1 MCSFHRNL
9 PFASSETTH
18 PESSPLCWLGMM
30 NNMTLLNRSGLAAIA
45 AATVLL
51 STPAL
56 AQDAAPVTADPAPIV
71 ADTPLPAEPTPAP
84 EAVSDPLA
92 PAATTTTTTTTR
104 TTRTVRPTR
113 ATAAP
118 PARSVRVPAAVAS
131 PVTVAPA
138 ATAAPVAEVAA
149 PFDPAMVAPL
159 PEPVVATPVAAA
171 DSTSIEDVLPIAGAA
186 GLGILALGGAAFAM
200 RRRRRDEDVEV
211 DETFHEPAIS
221 RAEPMPI
228 VAAPVATAPIT
239 VAAPLAAPN
248 AGKPAFNWGNAP
260 RETAPS
266 MSRIEAARRGPTPD
280 NPSQSLKKRLQ
291 RAAFFDQRER
301 AVAAGKALPM
311 SPMAGLPDA
320 LAKPSVTRTHPVRR
334 PVQGAGMSF
343 GRTFQPA

>member
-56 AQDAAPVTADPAPIV
+56 AQDAAPATADPAPIV
-71 ADTPLPAEPTPAP
+71 ADTPLPTEATPAEPTPAP

-92 PAATTTTTTTTR
+92 PAATTPTTTTR
-104 TTRTVRPTR
+104 TTRTTRPTR

-118 PARSVRVPAAVAS
+118 AVRSVRAPTPMTA
-131 PVTVAPA
+131 APA
-138 ATAAPVAEVAA
+138 ATALPAVPVEQAA

-159 PEPVVATPVAAA
+159 PEPVVAAPVAAA
-171 DSTSIEDVLPIAGAA
+171 DSTTIEDVLPIAGAA
-186 GLGILALGGAAFAM
+186 GLGLLALAGAGFVM

-211 DETFHEPAIS
+211 EETYDEPAIS

-228 VAAPVATAPIT
+228 VAAPAATAPIT
-239 VAAPLAAPN
+239 VAAPLAA
-248 AGKPAFNWGNAP
+248 KLVFNWGNAP

-266 MSRIEAARRGPTPD
+266 MSRIQAARRGPTPD
-280 NPSQSLKKRLQ
+280 NPSLSLKKRLQ

-301 AVAAGKALPM
+301 QVAAGKAEPM

-320 LAKPSVTRTHPVRR
+320 LAKSSVTKTHAVRR